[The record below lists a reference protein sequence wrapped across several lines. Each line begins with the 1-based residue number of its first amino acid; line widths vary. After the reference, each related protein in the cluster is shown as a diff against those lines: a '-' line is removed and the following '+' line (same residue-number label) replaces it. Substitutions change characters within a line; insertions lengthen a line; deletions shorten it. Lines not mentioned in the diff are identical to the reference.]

1 MDANLGFCSNRRG
14 GQLLL
19 NCSMIVIGLTFLYT
33 CICEWLAEDIILVL
47 V

>member
-1 MDANLGFCSNRRG
+1 MQIWVFVQTG
-14 GQLLL
+14 GGLLLL